1 MHMRR
6 LRSAPQPV
14 ALGLLALATGL
25 SIGVCAMPGD
35 AMPGGARSVAQAQ
48 SQAQPQSSDTTLPA
62 LSVEQ
67 ARAAANR
74 ILEAVKSGD
83 ANQRY
88 SQFSDELKAVSSP
101 SMIAATMR
109 TQPKLRS
116 WRLLSVRSGLRSTT
130 VEASLITSKGQ
141 QDLFMVLNDQG
152 KLTGYHIDLT
162 DQAPSLVAR
171 NFVTALSQGQFI
183 TARSFL
189 SLPMQREIPAEQL
202 QLRWQELERQTGSF
216 VRIRRAVEADTDSSS
231 DQRLVLVNTEFNRLS
246 DSLFVILNTNNEIIG
261 VDFPHDPIA
270 PKPVR

>member
-1 MHMRR
+1 MLMRR
-6 LRSAPQPV
+6 LRSATQTVPM
-14 ALGLLALATGL
+14 LALATGL
-25 SIGVCAMPGD
+25 SIGLGAI
-35 AMPGGARSVAQAQ
+35 PGGAMFGGPGAAARAQ
-48 SQAQPQSSDTTLPA
+48 SQVQPQTSGATRPA

-74 ILEAVKSGD
+74 ILEAVKSGN

-101 SMIAATMR
+101 SMVAATMR

-116 WRLLSVRSGLRSTT
+116 WTLLSVRSGLRSTT

-141 QDLFMVLNDQG
+141 RDLFMVLNDEG
-152 KLTGYHIDLT
+152 KLTGYHVDLT
-162 DQAPSLVAR
+162 DEAPSLVAR

-189 SLPMQREIPAEQL
+189 SLPMQKEIPAERL

-216 VRIRRAVEADTDSSS
+216 LRILKAVEADSSS

-246 DSLFVILNTNNEIIG
+246 DSLFVILNANNEIIG
-261 VDFPHDPIA
+261 VDFPSDPIA

>member
-1 MHMRR
+1 MLMRR
-6 LRSAPQPV
+6 LRSAPEPV
-14 ALGLLALATGL
+14 AMGLLALATGI
-25 SIGVCAMPGD
+25 SIGMGG
-35 AMPGGARSVAQAQ
+35 MPGGPGSAARAQTLTQ
-48 SQAQPQSSDTTLPA
+48 TQSSSETRSA

-74 ILEAVKSGD
+74 ILQAVKSGD

-88 SQFSDELKAVSSP
+88 NQFSDELKAVSSP
-101 SMIAATMR
+101 SMVAATMR

-116 WRLLSVRSGLRSTT
+116 WTLLSVRSGLRSTT

-141 QDLFMVLNDQG
+141 HDLFMVLNDEG
-152 KLTGYHIDLT
+152 KLTGYHLDLT
-162 DQAPSLVAR
+162 DEAPSLVAR
-171 NFVTALSQGQFI
+171 NFVTALSQGHFI

-189 SLPMQREIPAEQL
+189 SLPMQKEIPVERL

-216 VRIRRAVEADTDSSS
+216 VRIHRAVEADSSS

-261 VDFPHDPIA
+261 VDFPNDPIA

>member
-1 MHMRR
+1 MLMRR

-25 SIGVCAMPGD
+25 SIGLSSMPGTSGS
-35 AMPGGARSVAQAQ
+35 AARAQTH
-48 SQAQPQSSDTTLPA
+48 SQPQSSNAPLPA

-74 ILEAVKSGD
+74 ILEAVRSGD
-83 ANQRY
+83 ANLRY

-101 SMIAATMR
+101 SMVATTMR
-109 TQPKLRS
+109 TQPKLRR
-116 WRLLSVRSGLRSTT
+116 WTLLSVRSGLRSTT
-130 VEASLITSKGQ
+130 VEASLITSEGP
-141 QDLFMVLNDQG
+141 QDLFMVLNDAG
-152 KLTGYHIDLT
+152 KLTGYHLDLT
-162 DQAPSLVAR
+162 DEAASLVAR
-171 NFVTALSQGQFI
+171 NFVTALSQGHFI

-189 SLPMQREIPAEQL
+189 SLPMQAEIPAERL

-216 VRIRRAVEADTDSSS
+216 VRILKAVEADSSS

-246 DSLFVILNTNNEIIG
+246 DSLFVILNSNNEIIN
-261 VDFPHDPIA
+261 VDFPNDPIA